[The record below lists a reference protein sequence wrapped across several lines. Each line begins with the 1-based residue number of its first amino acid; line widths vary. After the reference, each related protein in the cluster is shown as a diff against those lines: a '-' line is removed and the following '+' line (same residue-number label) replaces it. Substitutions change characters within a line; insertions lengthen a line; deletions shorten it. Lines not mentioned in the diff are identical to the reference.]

1 MPRISHLQLQ
11 RRRTDRVNVFFG
23 GEFAFSLLLDLAVR
37 LKVDQDI
44 SDAEITALQAED
56 SYRVGL
62 DRALRWIA
70 LRPRSRLDVERYLAD
85 KEVPPDVALRVLAR
99 LTELEYLDDRAF
111 AQWWVDNRSAKRP
124 RGRQVLRH
132 ELSTHGVPP
141 EIIAAVTSDVDE
153 PNAAVA
159 LALTQAQRY
168 RTEDRATFNRRL
180 GGYLSR
186 RGFDYGAVR
195 EALAAAWQA
204 VSADSTAGDD
214 QAAEDGA
221 FGDLGFSDSDG

>member
-11 RRRTDRVNVFFG
+11 RRREDRVNVFFG

-44 SDAEITALQAED
+44 SDAEIAALQAED
-56 SYRVGL
+56 SYRTAL

-85 KEVPPDVALRVLAR
+85 KEVPPDVAPRVLAR

-111 AQWWVDNRSAKRP
+111 AQWWVDSRAAKRP

-132 ELSTHGVPP
+132 ELSAHGVAP
-141 EIIAAVTSDVDE
+141 EIIAAVTGDVDE

-159 LALTQAQRY
+159 LALTQARRY

-180 GGYLSR
+180 GSYLSR
-186 RGFDYGAVR
+186 RGFGYGAVR
-195 EALAAAWQA
+195 EALSAAWQV
-204 VSADSTAGDD
+204 VSTDRTADDD
-214 QAAEDGA
+214 QAADDGE
-221 FGDLGFSDSDG
+221 FGELGFGDSDG